1 MTPKISVIL
10 AAFIFINA
18 CAAPNTVK
26 VNYDSAEIS
35 AEAALQR
42 ELALKKNLGYKK
54 RLNTVSYP
62 ILKAATKFCPAKRS
76 YSMGARGSSSNDY
89 KNEWRTTANKI
100 FGGDEY
106 IVTWVAKK
114 GPAAKSGLAVD
125 DRILS
130 INDVEFGAS
139 NQQQKKFYA
148 EASRIT
154 KNTAPI
160 KSLLVKRGDQ
170 LLEMDIRLETVCGY
184 PVVLRESDAVN
195 AYADGNR
202 IIITKGMMRF
212 AQQDQELALVVAH
225 ELGHNLMG
233 HLDKKKTN
241 HMLGTIIDLAAA
253 ANGVSTHGTFANMGS
268 KAFSQNFEA
277 EADYVAL
284 YYMNAAGLPL
294 EGSANFWRQ
303 MAAEHP
309 GSIGTSHSASHPATS
324 ERFLAISNTIA
335 EINHKISAGLPVE
348 PNLGDSK

>member
-1 MTPKISVIL
+1 MLRISLLLL
-10 AAFIFINA
+10 ATFYLAA
-18 CAAPNTVK
+18 CAAPNTVR

-42 ELALKKNLGYKK
+42 ELALKKILDYKQ

-62 ILKAATKFCPAKRS
+62 ILKAATKFCASKKS
-76 YSMGARGSSSNDY
+76 FSMGARGSSSSDY
-89 KNEWRTTANKI
+89 KNEWRSTANKI

-106 IVTWVAKK
+106 IVTWVAEQ
-114 GPAAKSGLAVD
+114 GPAAKSGLAVN
-125 DRILS
+125 DRILA
-130 INDVEFGAS
+130 INDVKFGTS
-139 NQQQKKFYA
+139 NQQHKKFYA
-148 EASRIT
+148 EASRIN

-170 LLEMDIRLETVCGY
+170 LLEMDIRLETICGY

-195 AYADGNR
+195 AYADGKR

-253 ANGVSTHGTFANMGS
+253 ANGVGTRGTFANMGAR
-268 KAFSQNFEA
+268 AFSQDFEA

-348 PNLGDSK
+348 PNLGKSK

>member
-1 MTPKISVIL
+1 MFRFSSLCL
-10 AAFIFINA
+10 ALIYLTA
-18 CAAPNTVK
+18 CAAPNTARVS
-26 VNYDSAEIS
+26 YDSVELQ

-42 ELALKKNLGYKK
+42 ELALKKILSYKK

-62 ILKAATKFCPAKRS
+62 ILKAATKFCSGKRS
-76 YSMGARGSSSNDY
+76 YSMGARGSSSSDY
-89 KNEWRTTANKI
+89 KDAWRTTANKI
-100 FGGDEY
+100 FGGDKY
-106 IVTWVAKK
+106 IVTWVAKD

-130 INDVEFGAS
+130 INDVEFGTS
-139 NQQQKKFYA
+139 NLQHKKFYD
-148 EASRIT
+148 EAVRIN
-154 KNTAPI
+154 KHTAPI

-170 LLEMDIRLETVCGY
+170 LLEIAIRLEKICGY
-184 PVVLRESDAVN
+184 PVVLSESDAVN
-195 AYADGNR
+195 AYADGKR

-253 ANGVSTHGTFANMGS
+253 VNGINTQGTFANAGAR
-268 KAFSQNFEA
+268 AFSQDFEA

-294 EGSANFWRQ
+294 EGTANFWRQ

-309 GSIGTSHSASHPATS
+309 GSIGSNHSASHPATP

-335 EINHKISAGLPVE
+335 EIKHKITAGLPLE
-348 PNLGDSK
+348 PNLSD

>member
-1 MTPKISVIL
+1 MLRLSFLIIVSIAIT
-10 AAFIFINA
+10 A
-18 CAAPNTVK
+18 CAAPSKVK
-26 VNYDSAEIS
+26 VNYDPTEVS

-42 ELALKKNLGYKK
+42 ELALKKILSYKK

-62 ILKAATKFCPAKRS
+62 ILKAATKFCTAKRS
-76 YSMGARGSSSNDY
+76 YSMGARGSSSSDY
-89 KNEWRTTANKI
+89 KDAWRTTANKI
-100 FGGDEY
+100 FSGDEY
-106 IVTWVAKK
+106 TVTWVAEK
-114 GPAAKSGLAVD
+114 GPAAKSGLAVN

-130 INDVEFGAS
+130 INDVEFGTS
-139 NQQQKKFYA
+139 NQQHKKFYA
-148 EASRIT
+148 EASRIA

-170 LLEMDIRLETVCGY
+170 LLEMDIRLETICGY

-195 AYADGNR
+195 AYADGKR

-253 ANGVSTHGTFANMGS
+253 ANGVSTRGTFANMGAR
-268 KAFSQNFEA
+268 AFSQDFEA

-348 PNLGDSK
+348 PNLGKSK

>member
-1 MTPKISVIL
+1 MTKIGMIL
-10 AAFIFINA
+10 AVLVLTNA
-18 CAAPNTVK
+18 CAAPNTVR

-42 ELALKKNLGYKK
+42 ELALKKILDYKQ

-62 ILKAATKFCPAKRS
+62 ILKAATKFCDSKKS
-76 YSMGARGSSSNDY
+76 FSMGARGSSSSDY
-89 KNEWRTTANKI
+89 KNEWRSTANKI

-106 IVTWVAKK
+106 VVTWVAEQ
-114 GPAAKSGLAVD
+114 GPAAKSGLAVN
-125 DRILS
+125 DRILA
-130 INDVEFGAS
+130 INDVKFGTS
-139 NQQQKKFYA
+139 NQQHKKFYA
-148 EASRIT
+148 EASRIN

-170 LLEMDIRLETVCGY
+170 LLEMDIRLETICGY

-195 AYADGNR
+195 AYADGMR

-253 ANGVSTHGTFANMGS
+253 ANGVSTRGTFANMGA
-268 KAFSQNFEA
+268 KAFSQDFEA

-324 ERFLAISNTIA
+324 ERFLAISNTIK
-335 EINHKISAGLPVE
+335 EINHKIANGLPVE
-348 PNLGDSK
+348 PNLSPSK

>member
-1 MTPKISVIL
+1 MAPKISVIL
-10 AAFIFINA
+10 AALILINA
-18 CAAPNTVK
+18 CASPNTVK

-42 ELALKKNLGYKK
+42 ELALNKILSYKK

-62 ILKAATKFCPAKRS
+62 ILRAATKFCSAKRS
-76 YSMGARGSSSNDY
+76 YSMGARGYSSSDY
-89 KNEWRTTANKI
+89 KDAWRTTANKI

-106 IVTWVAKK
+106 TVTWVAEQ

-125 DRILS
+125 DQILS
-130 INDVEFGAS
+130 INDVDFGTS
-139 NQQQKKFYA
+139 NQQHNKFYA

-170 LLEMDIRLETVCGY
+170 LLEMDIRLETICGY

-195 AYADGNR
+195 AYADGKR

-241 HMLGTIIDLAAA
+241 HVLGTIIDLAAA

-268 KAFSQNFEA
+268 RAFSQDFEA

-324 ERFLAISNTIA
+324 ERFIAISNTIA
-335 EINHKISAGLPVE
+335 EINHKINAGLPVE
-348 PNLGDSK
+348 PNLGKSK

>member
-1 MTPKISVIL
+1 MTKISIIL
-10 AAFIFINA
+10 AVLVLTNA
-18 CAAPNTVK
+18 CAAPNTHR
-26 VNYDSAEIS
+26 VNYDSTEIS

-42 ELALKKNLGYKK
+42 ELALKKILGYKK

-62 ILKAATKFCPAKRS
+62 ILKAAKKFCTSKVS
-76 YSMGARGSSSNDY
+76 YSMGARGSSSSDY
-89 KNEWRTTANKI
+89 KNEWRRTANKI

-106 IVTWVAKK
+106 IVTWVAEQ
-114 GPAAKSGLAVD
+114 GPAAKSGLAVN
-125 DRILS
+125 DRILA
-130 INDVEFGAS
+130 INDVKFGTS
-139 NQQQKKFYA
+139 NQQHKKFYA
-148 EASRIT
+148 EASRINE
-154 KNTAPI
+154 NTAPI

-170 LLEMDIRLETVCGY
+170 LLEMDIRLETICGY

-195 AYADGNR
+195 AYADGKR

-253 ANGVSTHGTFANMGS
+253 ANGVSTRGTFANMGAR
-268 KAFSQNFEA
+268 AFSQDFEA

-324 ERFLAISNTIA
+324 ERFLAISNTIK
-335 EINHKISAGLPVE
+335 EINNKIANGLPVE
-348 PNLGDSK
+348 PNLNSSK

>member
-1 MTPKISVIL
+1 
-10 AAFIFINA
+10 
-18 CAAPNTVK
+18 
-26 VNYDSAEIS
+26 
-35 AEAALQR
+35 
-42 ELALKKNLGYKK
+42 
-54 RLNTVSYP
+54 
-62 ILKAATKFCPAKRS
+62 
-76 YSMGARGSSSNDY
+76 
-89 KNEWRTTANKI
+89 
-100 FGGDEY
+100 
-106 IVTWVAKK
+106 VTWVAEQ

-130 INDVEFGAS
+130 INNVEFGTS
-139 NQQQKKFYA
+139 NQQHNKFYA
-148 EASRIT
+148 EASRIG
-154 KNTAPI
+154 KNTTPI

-170 LLEMDIRLETVCGY
+170 LLEMDIRLEKICGY

-195 AYADGNR
+195 AYADGKR

-253 ANGVSTHGTFANMGS
+253 ANGVSTRGTFANMGAR
-268 KAFSQNFEA
+268 AFSQDFEA

-284 YYMNAAGLPL
+284 YYMNAADLPL

-348 PNLGDSK
+348 PNLGKSK

>member
-1 MTPKISVIL
+1 MYRLSFLIIVSIVMS
-10 AAFIFINA
+10 A
-18 CAAPNTVK
+18 CAAPNTTK
-26 VNYDSAEIS
+26 VNYGTAEIS

-42 ELALKKNLGYKK
+42 ELALKKILSYKK

-62 ILKAATKFCPAKRS
+62 ILKAATEFCAAKKS
-76 YSMGARGSSSNDY
+76 YSMGARGSSSSDY
-89 KNEWRTTANKI
+89 KHEWRTTANKI

-106 IVTWVAKK
+106 IVTWVAEQ
-114 GPAAKSGLAVD
+114 GPAAKSGLAVN

-130 INDVEFGAS
+130 INNVEFGAS
-139 NQQQKKFYA
+139 NQQHKKFYA

-170 LLEMDIRLETVCGY
+170 LLEMDIRLETICGY

-195 AYADGNR
+195 AYADGKR

-253 ANGVSTHGTFANMGS
+253 ANGVSTRGTFANMGAR
-268 KAFSQNFEA
+268 AFSQDFEA

-348 PNLGDSK
+348 PNLGKSK

>member
-1 MTPKISVIL
+1 MLRISLLLL
-10 AAFIFINA
+10 ATFYLAA
-18 CAAPNTVK
+18 CAAPNTVR
-26 VNYDSAEIS
+26 VNYESAEIS

-42 ELALKKNLGYKK
+42 ELALKKILDYKQ

-62 ILKAATKFCPAKRS
+62 ILKAATKFCASKKS
-76 YSMGARGSSSNDY
+76 FSMGARGSSSSDY
-89 KNEWRTTANKI
+89 KNEWRSTANKI

-106 IVTWVAKK
+106 VVTWVAKQ
-114 GPAAKSGLAVD
+114 GPAAKSGLAVN
-125 DRILS
+125 DRILA
-130 INDVEFGAS
+130 INDVKFGTS
-139 NQQQKKFYA
+139 NQQHKKFYE
-148 EASRIT
+148 EASRIN

-170 LLEMDIRLETVCGY
+170 LLEMDIRLETICGY

-195 AYADGNR
+195 AYADGKR

-253 ANGVSTHGTFANMGS
+253 ANGVSTRGTFANMGAR
-268 KAFSQNFEA
+268 AFSQDFEA

-324 ERFLAISNTIA
+324 ERFLAISNTIK
-335 EINHKISAGLPVE
+335 EINHKIANGLPVE
-348 PNLGDSK
+348 PNLSPSK

>member
-1 MTPKISVIL
+1 
-10 AAFIFINA
+10 
-18 CAAPNTVK
+18 
-26 VNYDSAEIS
+26 
-35 AEAALQR
+35 
-42 ELALKKNLGYKK
+42 
-54 RLNTVSYP
+54 
-62 ILKAATKFCPAKRS
+62 
-76 YSMGARGSSSNDY
+76 MGARGSSSSDY

-106 IVTWVAKK
+106 IVTWVAEQ

-130 INDVEFGAS
+130 INNVEFGAS
-139 NQQQKKFYA
+139 NQQHKKFYA

-160 KSLLVKRGDQ
+160 KSILVKRGDQ
-170 LLEMDIRLETVCGY
+170 LLEMDIRLEKICGY
-184 PVVLRESDAVN
+184 PVVLSESGAVN
-195 AYADGNR
+195 AYADGKR

-253 ANGVSTHGTFANMGS
+253 ANGVSTRGTFANMGAR
-268 KAFSQNFEA
+268 AFSQDFEA

-284 YYMNAAGLPL
+284 YYINAAGLPL

-309 GSIGTSHSASHPATS
+309 GSIGSNHSASHPATS

-335 EINHKISAGLPVE
+335 EINHKISAGLPVV
-348 PNLGDSK
+348 PNLGKSK

>member
-1 MTPKISVIL
+1 MYRLSFLIIVSIVMS
-10 AAFIFINA
+10 A
-18 CAAPNTVK
+18 CAAPNTTK
-26 VNYDSAEIS
+26 VNYGTAEIS

-42 ELALKKNLGYKK
+42 ELALKKILSYKK

-62 ILKAATKFCPAKRS
+62 ILKAATEFCAAKKS
-76 YSMGARGSSSNDY
+76 YSMGARGSSSSDY

-106 IVTWVAKK
+106 IVTWVAEQ
-114 GPAAKSGLAVD
+114 GPAAKSGLAVN

-130 INDVEFGAS
+130 INNVEFGAS
-139 NQQQKKFYA
+139 NQQHKKFYA

-154 KNTAPI
+154 KNAAPI

-170 LLEMDIRLETVCGY
+170 LLEMDIRLETICGY

-195 AYADGNR
+195 AYADGKR

-253 ANGVSTHGTFANMGS
+253 ANGVSTRGTFANMGAR
-268 KAFSQNFEA
+268 AFSQDFEA

-335 EINHKISAGLPVE
+335 EINHKVSAGLPVE
-348 PNLGDSK
+348 PNLGKSK

>member
-1 MTPKISVIL
+1 MTKIGMIL
-10 AAFIFINA
+10 AVLVLTNA
-18 CAAPNTVK
+18 CAAPNTVR

-42 ELALKKNLGYKK
+42 ELALKKILDYKQ

-62 ILKAATKFCPAKRS
+62 ILKAATKFCDSKKS
-76 YSMGARGSSSNDY
+76 FSMGARGSSSSDY
-89 KNEWRTTANKI
+89 RNEWRSTANKI

-106 IVTWVAKK
+106 VVTWVAEQ
-114 GPAAKSGLAVD
+114 GPAAQSGLAVN
-125 DRILS
+125 DRILA
-130 INDVEFGAS
+130 INDVKFGTS
-139 NQQQKKFYA
+139 NQQHKKFYA
-148 EASRIT
+148 EASRIN
-154 KNTAPI
+154 KNTPPI

-170 LLEMDIRLETVCGY
+170 LLEMDIRLETICGY

-195 AYADGNR
+195 AYADGKR

-253 ANGVSTHGTFANMGS
+253 ANGISTRGTFANMGAR
-268 KAFSQNFEA
+268 AFSQDFEA

-324 ERFLAISNTIA
+324 ERFLAISNTIK
-335 EINHKISAGLPVE
+335 EINHKIANGLPVE
-348 PNLGDSK
+348 PNLSPSK

>member
-1 MTPKISVIL
+1 MLRLGSLLL
-10 AAFIFINA
+10 ATIYLAA
-18 CAAPNTVK
+18 CAAPNTTK
-26 VNYDSAEIS
+26 VNYGTAEIS

-42 ELALKKNLGYKK
+42 ELALKKILSYKK

-62 ILKAATKFCPAKRS
+62 ILKAATEFCVAKKS
-76 YSMGARGSSSNDY
+76 YSMGARGSSSSDY

-106 IVTWVAKK
+106 IVTWVAEQ

-130 INDVEFGAS
+130 INNVEFGAS
-139 NQQQKKFYA
+139 NQQHKKFYA

-170 LLEMDIRLETVCGY
+170 LLEMDIRLETICGY
-184 PVVLRESDAVN
+184 PVALQESDAVN
-195 AYADGNR
+195 AYADGKR

-241 HMLGTIIDLAAA
+241 HMLGRIIDLAAA
-253 ANGVSTHGTFANMGS
+253 ANGVSTRGTFANIGAR
-268 KAFSQNFEA
+268 AFSQDFEA

-294 EGSANFWRQ
+294 EGTANFWRQ

-309 GSIGTSHSASHPATS
+309 GSIGSNHSASHPATS

-335 EINHKISAGLPVE
+335 EINHKISAGLPVV
-348 PNLGDSK
+348 PNLGKSK

>member
-1 MTPKISVIL
+1 MVSKISAIIAIL
-10 AAFIFINA
+10 VFINA

-26 VNYDSAEIS
+26 VNYDSAEVS

-42 ELALKKNLGYKK
+42 ELALNKILSYKK

-76 YSMGARGSSSNDY
+76 YSMGARGSSSSDY
-89 KNEWRTTANKI
+89 KDAWRTTANKI

-106 IVTWVAKK
+106 TVTWVAEQ

-130 INDVEFGAS
+130 INGVEFGTS
-139 NQQQKKFYA
+139 NQQHNKFYA
-148 EASRIT
+148 EAGRIT

-160 KSLLVKRGDQ
+160 KSLLVKRDDQ
-170 LLEMDIRLETVCGY
+170 LLEMDIRLEKICGY
-184 PVVLRESDAVN
+184 PVVLQESDAVN
-195 AYADGNR
+195 AYADGKR

-253 ANGVSTHGTFANMGS
+253 ANGVSTRGTFANMGAR
-268 KAFSQNFEA
+268 AFSQDFEA

-324 ERFLAISNTIA
+324 ERFLAISNTIT
-335 EINHKISAGLPVE
+335 EINHKINSGLPVE
-348 PNLGDSK
+348 PNLSVSK

>member
-1 MTPKISVIL
+1 MLKNNFALIIIVFIL
-10 AAFIFINA
+10 NS
-18 CAAPNTVK
+18 CAAPQTMK
-26 VNYDSAEIS
+26 VEYSVAEIS
-35 AEAALQR
+35 SEASLQR
-42 ELALKKNLGYKK
+42 KLALKKILEYKK

-62 ILKAATKFCPAKRS
+62 ILKAATKFCTSRQS
-76 YSMGARGSSSNDY
+76 YSMGARGSSSSDY
-89 KNEWRTTANKI
+89 KNEWRGTAKKI
-100 FGGDEY
+100 FGGDGY

-114 GPAAKSGLAVD
+114 GPAAKSGLTVN

-130 INDVEFGAS
+130 INDVSFGTS
-139 NQQQKKFYA
+139 NQQHKKFYA
-148 EASRIT
+148 EASRIN

-170 LLEMDIRLETVCGY
+170 LLEMDIKLEKICGY

-195 AYADGNR
+195 AYADGKR

-253 ANGVSTHGTFANMGS
+253 ANGVSTRGTFANLGAR
-268 KAFSQNFEA
+268 AFSQDFEA

-324 ERFLAISNTIA
+324 ERFLAISNTIK
-335 EINHKISAGLPVE
+335 EINHKIANGLPVE
-348 PNLGDSK
+348 PNISPSK

>member
-1 MTPKISVIL
+1 MLRISLLLL
-10 AAFIFINA
+10 ATFYLAA
-18 CAAPNTVK
+18 CAAPNTVR

-42 ELALKKNLGYKK
+42 ELALKKILDYKK

-62 ILKAATKFCPAKRS
+62 ILKAAKKFCTSKQS
-76 YSMGARGSSSNDY
+76 YSMGARGSSSSDF
-89 KNEWRTTANKI
+89 KNEWRSTANKI

-106 IVTWVAKK
+106 IVTWVAEQ
-114 GPAAKSGLAVD
+114 GPAAKSGLAVN
-125 DRILS
+125 DRILA
-130 INDVEFGAS
+130 INDVKFGTS
-139 NQQQKKFYA
+139 NQQHKKFYA
-148 EASRIT
+148 EASRIN

-170 LLEMDIRLETVCGY
+170 LLEMDIRLETICGY
-184 PVVLRESDAVN
+184 PVVLRENDAVN
-195 AYADGNR
+195 AYADGKR

-253 ANGVSTHGTFANMGS
+253 ANGVSTRGTFANMGAR
-268 KAFSQNFEA
+268 AFSQDFEA

-324 ERFLAISNTIA
+324 ERFLAISNTIK
-335 EINHKISAGLPVE
+335 EINHKIANGLPVE
-348 PNLGDSK
+348 PNLSPSK

>member
-1 MTPKISVIL
+1 MQKLGFLFVVMIYLTS
-10 AAFIFINA
+10 

-42 ELALKKNLGYKK
+42 ELALNKILSYKK

-62 ILKAATKFCPAKRS
+62 ILKAATKFCTAKRS
-76 YSMGARGSSSNDY
+76 YSMGARGSSSSDY
-89 KNEWRTTANKI
+89 KDAWRTTANKI

-106 IVTWVAKK
+106 TVTWVAEQ

-130 INDVEFGAS
+130 INDVEFGTS
-139 NQQQKKFYA
+139 NQQHNKFYA

-154 KNTAPI
+154 NTAPI

-170 LLEMDIRLETVCGY
+170 LLEMDIRLEKICGY

-195 AYADGNR
+195 AYADGKR

-253 ANGVSTHGTFANMGS
+253 ANGVSTRGTFANMGAR
-268 KAFSQNFEA
+268 AFSQDFEA

-335 EINHKISAGLPVE
+335 EINQKISAGLPVE
-348 PNLGDSK
+348 PNLGKSK